1 MLSSGKIIRLNRIF
15 NPRDGRAVC
24 VAADHGWMSDV
35 TPNVLNLKHILG
47 EVVAGGA
54 DAILMSFGTAQRLGS
69 MLRGK
74 NSPAML
80 IRADWMNL
88 PRLGGS
94 NVSNVLPVLHFKKI
108 ASSQAKDALLVGA
121 SAITIYY
128 FIGYSDEFEAL
139 NIEQSADF
147 AKECRKIGLPLIIE
161 PMAVG
166 GMVTGVNI
174 AEILTTSA
182 RIAVEIG
189 ADVLKIPYTGDVH
202 TFRKLVS
209 EAKVPVLVLGGAK
222 SDVPQDALELVDEA
236 LQAGASGTVF
246 GRNVTK
252 AKDPRKMVQDICALV
267 HEGKTVEEIFG
278 GGAKPWL
285 WHGRDTTGEKPFRIP
300 SLRGVS
306 RNCTGC
312 LLCELACEQWHHPG
326 QFSTDGVRL
335 RIKSKPIDDKPPL
348 HRVVVC
354 TMCGQCV
361 KVCKRHALMI
371 GSKGYLELNRAEC
384 DNCGKCIEVCPFE
397 LMWADEEGKPI
408 FCDMC
413 GGTPQCVRWC
423 KSGAIIVKYQ
433 KQST

>member
-1 MLSSGKIIRLNRIF
+1 
-15 NPRDGRAVC
+15 
-24 VAADHGWMSDV
+24 MSDV

-54 DAILMSFGTAQRLGS
+54 DAVLMSFGTAMRLGY
-69 MLRGK
+69 MFRGK
-74 NSPAML
+74 DSPAVL

-94 NVSNVLPVLHFKKI
+94 NMSNVLPVLHFKKI

-121 SAITIYY
+121 SGITIYY
-128 FIGYSDEFEAL
+128 FVGYSDEFEAL
-139 NIEQSADF
+139 NIEQAAEF

-174 AEILTTSA
+174 SEILVASA

-189 ADVLKIPYTGDVH
+189 ADALKIPYTGDVH
-202 TFRKLVS
+202 TFRKLIN

-222 SDVPQDALELVDEA
+222 SDFPRDALELVDEA

-267 HEGKTVEEIFG
+267 HKGRSIEEILNRGIRFE
-278 GGAKPWL
+278 KE
-285 WHGRDTTGEKPFRIP
+285 GRRQGK
-300 SLRGVS
+300 LGLGGVS

-312 LLCELACEQWHHPG
+312 LLCELACGQQHYPG
-326 QFSTDGVRL
+326 QFGTNGARL
-335 RIKSKPIDDKPPL
+335 RIQSKPIDDKPPL

-361 KVCKRHALMI
+361 KACERHALVI
-371 GSKGYLELNRAEC
+371 GSKGYLELDQAVC
-384 DNCGKCIEVCPFE
+384 DGCGECIEACPFE
-397 LMWADEEGKPI
+397 LMWLDKEGKPI

-413 GGTPQCVRWC
+413 EGSPQCVKWC
-423 KSGAIIVKYQ
+423 KSEAIVVR
-433 KQST
+433 

>member
-1 MLSSGKIIRLNRIF
+1 MIRLNRIF

-54 DAILMSFGTAQRLGS
+54 DAILMSFGTAQRFGS

-74 NSPAML
+74 DTPAML

-94 NVSNVLPVLHFKKI
+94 NISNVLPVLHFKKV
-108 ASSQAKDALLVGA
+108 ATSQAKDALLIGA
-121 SAITIYY
+121 SGITIYY

-139 NIEQSADF
+139 NIEQAADF

-174 AEILTTSA
+174 AEILIASA

-267 HEGKTVEEIFG
+267 HRGRTIEEILGQDARDSVG
-278 GGAKPWL
+278 GKQNG
-285 WHGRDTTGEKPFRIP
+285 IP

-312 LLCELACEQWHHPG
+312 LLCELACGQQHHLG
-326 QFSTDGVRL
+326 QFGTDGARL
-335 RIKSKPIDDKPPL
+335 RIQSKPVGEKPPL

-354 TMCGQCV
+354 TMCGECV
-361 KVCKRHALMI
+361 RVCERHALLI

-384 DNCGKCIEVCPFE
+384 DSCNKCIEACPFDV
-397 LMWADEEGKPI
+397 MWADEEGKPI

-413 GGTPQCVRWC
+413 GGISQRVKWC
-423 KSGAIIVKYQ
+423 KPEAIILKNRTIQ
-433 KQST
+433 P